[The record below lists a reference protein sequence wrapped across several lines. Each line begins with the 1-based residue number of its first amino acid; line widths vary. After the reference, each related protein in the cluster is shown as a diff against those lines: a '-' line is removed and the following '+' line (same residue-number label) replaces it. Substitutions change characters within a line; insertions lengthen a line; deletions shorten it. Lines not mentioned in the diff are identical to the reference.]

1 MNRRDLFRTALSVP
15 LAGTAFALPSP
26 PNANSPL
33 LKVGFAE
40 EDITPEVGSEQPGGY
55 GKSYHTTIHDPCKV
69 RVAVFDDGSN
79 AVALVG
85 LDALLV
91 PRYIV
96 DRARADIE
104 GRCGVPGPAV
114 MIGASHSHSSGPI
127 GMIKKGDYDHAS
139 EFVQR
144 LAYEHSTLDDADYS
158 RTVEQKIVAAVCRA
172 FDQRA
177 PMSCSIGAGSEDQV
191 AFNRRFSDAQR
202 PLLLASRAAPGI
214 LPRPW
219 GFGSQVHTPDPDIL
233 GPAGPTDPVVTVLGA
248 WGEDRKLRGC
258 VVNYSCHATTNPG
271 GISANWIYY
280 LEKTIRGVLG
290 PDVTVVFL
298 QGFCGD
304 VTQVDNLSPYKRKSG
319 EEEAILVGGRVG
331 AEAVKV
337 LLASHG
343 GSLGPVAAH
352 SETIRLA
359 RRKPDSQRVRDSLQI
374 AKKDPQAV
382 GPTEWTFAKEIVLLD
397 ALVQKAPE
405 LDVEIQAIQVGPAVF
420 LSTPGEMFVDFG
432 LRLRKRSGFPFT
444 VPVELAN
451 GTAGYIPTEEAL
463 GPHGGGYETRLTS
476 YSNLVPSAGRQIV
489 EAAVR
494 LAGSLEPGAVP
505 HPPKASPVSADGDG
519 IGAKPW
525 SYGNVPPELK

>member
-1 MNRRDLFRTALSVP
+1 MNRRDLFRTALRVP

-191 AFNRRFSDAQR
+191 AFNRRFRMRNGLSY
-202 PLLLASRAAPGI
+202 SHPGQ
-214 LPRPW
+214 
-219 GFGSQVHTPDPDIL
+219 GNPDIL

-374 AKKDPQAV
+374 AKKDPPAV